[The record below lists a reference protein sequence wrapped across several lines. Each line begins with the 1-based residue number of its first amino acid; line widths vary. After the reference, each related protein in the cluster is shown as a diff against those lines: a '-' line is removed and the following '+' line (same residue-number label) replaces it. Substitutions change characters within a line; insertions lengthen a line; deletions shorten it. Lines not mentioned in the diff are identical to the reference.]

1 MEQEIFDD
9 YTWNEHKK
17 ILTADKHKIPGL
29 RNLSHFTPMA
39 PGVPVPLHYH
49 SDIIE
54 LHFMVKGQRKTYV
67 MKGGVRTSYCA
78 TGNNLFITRPY
89 ELHTTGRIA
98 QNRCEFFAM
107 QLDLKEHDN
116 FLGLNQHYSNILC
129 HRLLNMDQHLYHVGS
144 SQISML
150 RTAFNLISYG
160 TDPVEYLSI
169 AFFEH
174 MNLDGVGDM
183 DDAVTT
189 FTYGYSVS
197 PGPLTVVEVT
207 LGTGETLRWE
217 DSIAF
222 PNCFSAYLTTPDRQ
236 SLVLDLGQLYAVPHY
251 TYYVVLSV
259 ENGTLDELYRL
270 EGREGPAWISGA
282 YTQERLDG
290 LSDLY
295 LPALSDDKIH
305 TLWYTLSWSGDQF
318 VLSQLG
324 TP

>member
-160 TDPVEYLSI
+160 TED
-169 AFFEH
+169 
-174 MNLDGVGDM
+174 
-183 DDAVTT
+183 
-189 FTYGYSVS
+189 
-197 PGPLTVVEVT
+197 
-207 LGTGETLRWE
+207 
-217 DSIAF
+217 DSIAGVQ
-222 PNCFSAYLTTPDRQ
+222 YLTCVLA
-236 SLVLDLGQLYAVPHY
+236 SLNYLTAVPAQEEINEQLNSDIGHALKY
-251 TYYVVLSV
+251 IEQNIESPISLQELAQASNYSLSRFKAKFK
-259 ENGTLDELYRL
+259 EELGITPAEYITLQKMDRAQMLL
-270 EGREGPAWISGA
+270 
-282 YTQERLDG
+282 
-290 LSDLY
+290 
-295 LPALSDDKIH
+295 
-305 TLWYTLSWSGDQF
+305 
-318 VLSQLG
+318 
-324 TP
+324 

>member
-9 YTWNEHKK
+9 YIWNEHKK

-150 RTAFNLISYG
+150 RTAFNLI
-160 TDPVEYLSI
+160 
-169 AFFEH
+169 AWN
-174 MNLDGVGDM
+174 MR
-183 DDAVTT
+183 
-189 FTYGYSVS
+189 
-197 PGPLTVVEVT
+197 
-207 LGTGETLRWE
+207 TG
-217 DSIAF
+217 S
-222 PNCFSAYLTTPDRQ
+222 S
-236 SLVLDLGQLYAVPHY
+236 
-251 TYYVVLSV
+251 
-259 ENGTLDELYRL
+259 
-270 EGREGPAWISGA
+270 
-282 YTQERLDG
+282 
-290 LSDLY
+290 
-295 LPALSDDKIH
+295 
-305 TLWYTLSWSGDQF
+305 
-318 VLSQLG
+318 
-324 TP
+324 